1 MFPTMVNGIALNKI
15 KNVRLRSL
23 TLNLRAENF
32 VLVLMFKVID
42 DVDCVSQR
50 ICKFDPYT
58 AVSSKQRK
66 AGN

>member
-50 ICKFDPYT
+50 ICKFDPST
-58 AVSSKQRK
+58 AVCSKQRK
-66 AGN
+66 DGN

>member
-1 MFPTMVNGIALNKI
+1 MFTTMVNGIALNKI

-50 ICKFDPYT
+50 ICKFDP
-58 AVSSKQRK
+58 
-66 AGN
+66 

>member
-23 TLNLRAENF
+23 TLNLRAEK
-32 VLVLMFKVID
+32 LVLMFKVID

-50 ICKFDPYT
+50 ICKFDP
-58 AVSSKQRK
+58 
-66 AGN
+66 